1 MRNLRILKVWRDVRL
16 HGTRTALVVLAIA
29 IGIDGAGS
37 VLDTW
42 ALLRRVTVEG
52 FLGTNPPSATL
63 RMDAVTAPVLAAV
76 RALPEVKAAE
86 SRRTVMGTV
95 TADGTARTAMLFVS
109 ADIAS
114 HTIGRVAGDSGTWP
128 PPDRAFVIEHSS
140 SDFANVHP
148 GGTVSLRVGEGAPL
162 TLPVTGMARDGTLAP
177 GWMEHVVYGFVSPA
191 TIAALGGDST
201 PNDLRIVVREG
212 ADDRDAIRRIAARVR
227 TKAEGAGAR
236 VRDVVVPVPGRHE
249 HQAQM
254 DSLLFT
260 QGAFGLLL
268 LLLSG
273 FLVVNLVTGM
283 LAGQQREI
291 GIMKTLGASP
301 EQLTVMYLGL
311 ALGLGLIACVVAI
324 PLAAVIGRGY
334 AQFSASMLN
343 FEIGD
348 TPIPRWTFAVQLA
361 AGALLPVLAAL
372 VPVRRG
378 CAVSVSESLRDSG
391 LGSAPATAAGR
402 LFGASG
408 LARPLLLSLRNAFR
422 KRERMVLTLLT
433 LATSGAVFL
442 GALNLRA
449 SIRDSVSALYEDEL
463 RFQLSVRFEQR
474 HAGDSLVALASAE
487 PGVER
492 TEAWSGA
499 RAAVVGDDSLP
510 RSAFVVTALPAD
522 TKLVAYPASAGR
534 WLSEAD
540 SDGIVVTPRLLEEEP
555 ALTLGA
561 RVPLLI
567 AGKAR
572 TWTVVGIVGAGP
584 AAGAYVTRTALAHAI
599 GDSTVG
605 TVALRLTPMSAAAQA
620 DFIQRIR
627 ARYEAAG
634 LLVAST
640 NLVQAGRGALE
651 DHLLMVAS
659 FLGLMSQLMIIVGG
673 LGLASTMSLGVL
685 ERTREIG
692 VLRAIGARHG
702 AILTMIQ
709 VEGLVVTLLGWALAI
724 PLSLPMSVI
733 LERAFARI
741 MFEVPVTL
749 VPNAFGVVAWL
760 GVVLVVSFLACLWP
774 AVRAMRITT
783 AAALAYE

>member
-1 MRNLRILKVWRDVRL
+1 MRSLRVLKVWRDVRL
-16 HGTRTALVVLAIA
+16 HGARTALVVLAIA
-29 IGIDGAGS
+29 IGITGAGS

-63 RMDAVTAPVLAAV
+63 RLDAVTAPVLAAV
-76 RALPEVKAAE
+76 RAMPEVKAAE
-86 SRRTVMGTV
+86 ARRTVMGTV
-95 TADGTARTAMLFVS
+95 TTDGTARSAMLFVA
-109 ADIAS
+109 ADIAT

-140 SDFANVHP
+140 ADFANVHP
-148 GGTVSLRVGEGAPL
+148 GGTVALRLGNGASL
-162 TLPVTGMARDGTLAP
+162 TFPVTGMARDGTLAP

-191 TIAALGGDST
+191 TIVALGGDPT
-201 PNDLRIVVREG
+201 PNDLRIVVRDG
-212 ADDRDAIRRIAARVR
+212 ADSRDAIRGVAARVR
-227 TKAEGAGAR
+227 RVAEAQGAQ
-236 VRDVVVPVPGRHE
+236 VRDVTVPVPGRHE

-260 QGAFGLLL
+260 QGAFGMVL

-301 EQLTVMYLGL
+301 AQLTAMYLGL
-311 ALGLGLIACVVAI
+311 ALALGLVACVVAI
-324 PLAAVIGRGY
+324 PTAAVVARAY
-334 AQFSASMLN
+334 AGFSASMLN
-343 FEIGD
+343 FEVGA
-348 TPIPRWTFAVQLA
+348 TPIPRWTFGVQLV

-378 CAVSVSESLRDSG
+378 CAVSVSEALRDTG
-391 LGSAPATAAGR
+391 LGQAPASAAGA
-402 LFGASG
+402 LFGATG

-433 LATSGAVFL
+433 LATGGAVFL
-442 GALNLRA
+442 GALNLRG
-449 SIRDSVSALYEDEL
+449 SIRDSVRVLYDEEL
-463 RFQLSVRFEQR
+463 RYQLTVRFERR
-474 HAGDSLVALASAE
+474 HEADSLVAVAVAE
-487 PGVER
+487 RGVEGA
-492 TEAWSGA
+492 EGWSGA
-499 RAAVVGDDSLP
+499 RAAVLGADSLP
-510 RSAFVVTALPAD
+510 RPAFGITALPPD
-522 TKLVAYPASAGR
+522 TKLVAFPVSAGR
-534 WLSEAD
+534 WLTAAD
-540 SDGIVVTPRLLEEEP
+540 SDGIVVTPRLQEEEP
-555 ALTLGA
+555 ALQLGA

-567 AGKAR
+567 GGMAR
-572 TWTVVGIVGAGP
+572 TWTVVGVVGAGP
-584 AAGAYVTRTALAHAI
+584 TAGAYVTRSALARVSGTA
-599 GDSTVG
+599 TVG
-605 TVALRLTPMSAAAQA
+605 TVALRLAPMGLAAQA
-620 DFIQRIR
+620 DLIQRLR

-640 NLVQAGRGALE
+640 SLTQAGRAALE

-724 PLSLPMSVI
+724 PLSLPMSVA

-749 VPNAFGVVAWL
+749 VPDMVGVVAWL
-760 GVVLVVSFLACLWP
+760 AVVLVVSFLACLWP